1 MEQTLKFL
9 LVAGEPSGDAHAA
22 DLVEAMR
29 DVAPNINFEFFGGT
43 GPKMREAGVESVV
56 KTDELA
62 IIGLV
67 EEAKALPRFW
77 RAFKAIRAAGAER
90 RPDAVILVDWPDFN
104 LRLATAFK
112 RRGLQVIYYISP
124 QLWAWRSYRARNIR
138 RDIDL
143 LLSILPFESDWY
155 AQRGIEQVEY
165 VGNPLTGTVHARY
178 GRTEFCRRHN
188 LHTGLPIIALLP
200 GSRRHEVTHIL
211 PVMLESA
218 ALILREQPNAQF
230 VLPLAPNRQTK
241 DIELF
246 IAAQPEVAARLT
258 ITQGVMRET
267 VAAAD
272 VAAVASGTATLET
285 ALLGVPLAI
294 VYKTS
299 ALNWH
304 TLGRLVNVAHVG
316 LVNLIAGERLALE
329 LLQHEFTAERLA
341 KELLRLLEPAANALF
356 TAQLAEA
363 MEKLGHGAA
372 AQRAAQAI
380 LEKVRTDENR

>member
-1 MEQTLKFL
+1 MKQTISL
-9 LVAGEPSGDAHAA
+9 LIVAGEPSGDAHAA
-22 DLVEAMR
+22 DLVNALR
-29 DVAPNINFEFFGGT
+29 DAAPDVKFEFFGGT
-43 GPKMREAGVESVV
+43 GPQMREAGVESVV

-77 RAFKAIRAAGAER
+77 RAFKALRAAGAER

-211 PVMLESA
+211 PVMLEAA
-218 ALILREQPNAQF
+218 ALILRDQPQVQF

-241 DIELF
+241 DIEAF
-246 IAAQPEVAARLT
+246 IAAQPTVAARLAV
-258 ITQGVMRET
+258 TQDAMRET

-285 ALLGVPLAI
+285 ALLGVPLVV

-299 ALNWH
+299 LLNWH
-304 TLGRLVNVAHVG
+304 TLGRLINVAHIS
-316 LVNLIAGERLALE
+316 LVNLIAGERLAPE
-329 LLQHEFTAERLA
+329 LLQNDFTAERLA
-341 KELLRLLEPAANALF
+341 KELLRLLEPQANALF
-356 TAQLAEA
+356 TAQLHEA

-372 AQRAAQAI
+372 SERAAVAI
-380 LEKVRTDENR
+380 LQTLNR